1 MIDKASDINV
11 ADSMDEPTMSVVKLV
26 GWYSPPNLRGTLD
39 IVWGFAI
46 IVFIYTCT
54 ANHWNVPPD
63 GSASRW
69 RFFYKLKITMLSLLT
84 PEYTVALVAID
95 LRTAVILTN

>member
-1 MIDKASDINV
+1 ME
-11 ADSMDEPTMSVVKLV
+11 EPTTSPVKLV

-46 IVFIYTCT
+46 TVFICTWT
-54 ANHWNVPPD
+54 ANHVNVPPY
-63 GSASRW
+63 GSPSRW

-84 PEYTVALVAID
+84 PEYTAAVAAVD
-95 LRTAVILTN
+95 LRTAVILTSRMRKLGF